1 MASTEYGVLVGTIH
15 EGQEDPASDTTP
27 HYEIW
32 IEANGNF
39 RAAVNVRSAD
49 QSELLVH
56 VDQDFTNPTK
66 LDLPGLAAGAKG
78 FKRLTIGPGGQG
90 LDYVRDGLFD
100 LSTMTPAPATGA
112 AGSLASLFTSV
123 VAKATTDASA
133 VIMVFGAFFSNRG
146 ADEVFAFSP
155 AQGVHDVHMMQGN
168 AGSYAG
174 ENTVNGDGALFVR
187 YGDGTMF
194 AFFARF
200 ATQSVTTDPTT
211 GAPTT

>member
-1 MASTEYGVLVGTIH
+1 MVSTTYGVLVGTIR
-15 EGQEDPASDTTP
+15 EGQEDPASDATP

-39 RAAVNVRSAD
+39 RAAVNVRSSD

-56 VDQDFTNPTK
+56 VDQAFANPTR

-78 FKRLTIGPGGQG
+78 FKRLTTGPGGQG

-100 LSTMTPAPATGA
+100 LSTMTAAPATGA
-112 AGSLASLFTSV
+112 ADSLAALFTAV
-123 VAKATTDASA
+123 VAKATTDAGA
-133 VIMVFGAFFSNRG
+133 VVMVFGTFFSDRG

-168 AGSYAG
+168 AGAYAH
-174 ENTVNGDGALFVR
+174 ENTVHGDGALFVR
-187 YGDGTMF
+187 YGDGTVF

-200 ATQSVTTDPTT
+200 DTQSVTTDPTT

>member
-1 MASTEYGVLVGTIH
+1 MASTAYGVLVGTIH

-39 RAAVNVRSAD
+39 RAAVNVRSSD

-56 VDQDFTNPTK
+56 VDQDFADTAT
-66 LDLPGLAAGAKG
+66 LDLAGLAAGAKG
-78 FKRLTIGPGGQG
+78 IKRLTTGPGGQG
-90 LDYVRDGLFD
+90 LDYVRGGLFD
-100 LSTMTPAPATGA
+100 LSAMMAAPATGA
-112 AGSLASLFTSV
+112 ADSLAALFTNV
-123 VAKATTDASA
+123 VARATTDPGA
-133 VIMVFGAFFSNRG
+133 VIMVFGAFFSDEG

-168 AGSYAG
+168 SGNYAG
-174 ENTVNGDGALFVR
+174 ENTVDGDGALFVR
-187 YGDGTMF
+187 YGDGTVF

-200 ATQSVTTDPTT
+200 DTQSVTTDPTT

>member
-1 MASTEYGVLVGTIH
+1 MARSEYGVLVGTIH
-15 EGQEDPASDTTP
+15 EGQEDPASDRTP

-39 RAAVNVRSAD
+39 RAAVNVRSGD

-56 VDQDFTNPTK
+56 VDQAFAGATK

-78 FKRLTIGPGGQG
+78 FKRLTTGPGGQG

-100 LSTMTPAPATGA
+100 LSTMTAAPATGP
-112 AGSLASLFTSV
+112 AGSLAALFTGV
-123 VAKATTDASA
+123 VSRATTDPGA
-133 VIMVFGAFFSNRG
+133 VIMVFGAFFSDEA
-146 ADEVFAFSP
+146 ADQVFAFSP

-168 AGSYAG
+168 SGAYAG

-187 YGDGTMF
+187 YGDGTTF

-200 ATQSVTTDPTT
+200 DTQSVTTDPTT
-211 GAPTT
+211 GAPAA

>member
-1 MASTEYGVLVGTIH
+1 MASTAYGVLIGTIH
-15 EGQEDPASDTTP
+15 EGQEDPARDTTP

-32 IEANGNF
+32 IEGNGNF
-39 RAAVNVRSAD
+39 RAAVNVRSSD

-56 VDQDFTNPTK
+56 VDRNFTNPTR

-78 FKRLTIGPGGQG
+78 FKRLTTGPGGQG

-100 LSTMTPAPATGA
+100 LSTMTAAPATGGA
-112 AGSLASLFTSV
+112 ESLAALFTSI
-123 VAKATTDASA
+123 VARATTDAGA
-133 VIMVFGAFFSNRG
+133 VIMVFGAFFGDRG

-168 AGSYAG
+168 AGAYAG
-174 ENTVNGDGALFVR
+174 ENLVHGDGALFVR
-187 YGDGTMF
+187 FGDGTTC

-200 ATQSVTTDPTT
+200 DTQSVTTDPTT